1 MLKVV
6 TLIKRRP
13 DLTREQFREYYENN
27 HVPLINSKFGRYF
40 LDYRRNYLIGDEAET
55 GNPDFDVVTE
65 CWMKD
70 RETMEACFVVASDPA
85 NAAEVAADEEKF
97 TDRSSIRIYVAE
109 EYPLDRPIP
118 G

>member
-1 MLKVV
+1 MLKVI
-6 TLIKRRP
+6 TLIKRKP
-13 DLTREQFREYYENN
+13 DLSREEFRDYYETY
-27 HVPLINSKFGRYF
+27 HVPLILSKFGRYF
-40 LDYRRNYLIGDEAET
+40 LDYRRNYLTGDEAAS

-70 RETMEACFVVASDPA
+70 QASAQECFAVPSDPA

-97 TDRSSIRIYVAE
+97 TDRSSIRIYTAK
-109 EYPLDRPIP
+109 EYPLDRPLP